1 MRYIDLAILLAVVSS
16 CNQVPT
22 TCSDSI
28 STNYYGDLNEDTINT
43 TIINTKDCSD
53 TNDLSNKNYSYQELK
68 NTEEIIR
75 LNLKLASELKIGIS
89 SFGINDKSN
98 RIDLG
103 LEKCDE
109 KHIKLFKDNI
119 IDSPMIEFV
128 EGNFCID
135 D

>member
-53 TNDLSNKNYSYQELK
+53 TNDLSNKKYSYQELK

-75 LNLKLASELKIGIS
+75 RNLKLASELKIGIS